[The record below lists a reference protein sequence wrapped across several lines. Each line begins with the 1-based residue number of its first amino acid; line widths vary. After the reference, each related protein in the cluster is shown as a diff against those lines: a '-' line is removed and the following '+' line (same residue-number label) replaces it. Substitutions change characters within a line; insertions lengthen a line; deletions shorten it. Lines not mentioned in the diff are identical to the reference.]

1 MFGYI
6 FGYTNS
12 NESGTTFQNWN
23 YCYIPKTIKEVV
35 ITDDSRVPASA
46 FYNCDWIE
54 KVTINDIEGDASL
67 VGSDAFYNCK
77 AMTVYI
83 NRDTAVHTYC
93 ERNGIRHCSTKSLT
107 LEKDSLTLFRDETGT
122 IGSEVILLNDK
133 VDTDPETV
141 WTSSDPEVAK
151 VDRYTGVISAVAPGT
166 ATITADSEGVTAT
179 AQVTVYFKLEGITL
193 NKTTTEI
200 DIDKTETLTVIYDPD
215 NTTDSREISW
225 ASSDDSIASVDENGV
240 VTAHK
245 KGNAT
250 ITATGFGDVQ
260 ASCTVQVLVPMTA
273 ITFDNST
280 ITIPRGTRQKVPF
293 TVSPSDTT
301 DTYTVTSSDTNVAT
315 VDRFGNVTAKK
326 IGTALIT
333 VQSSRGLEQTCVITV
348 NSPASSIIISDES
361 KNLFVGKSFT
371 LTTEMSPKD
380 STDSITW
387 TSTNEDVAVV
397 TPDGQV
403 TAIAKG
409 SATIIAT
416 ADSGVSAV
424 CEVSAESDISTT
436 TIYLAYQ
443 ETEYDGSEKLPE
455 VSVYYNGEK
464 LVENTD
470 YVLAYLNNLNAGD
483 ASVYVT
489 SLYDGTDAE
498 RKFTIN
504 PLTIKALDI
513 SYKSTMTYTGSPLE
527 ALEEI
532 TYQSLRLT
540 EGTDY
545 KVRYENNTG
554 AGPAT
559 MTVTGMGNFCDS
571 TTKTYTI
578 APKSANLL
586 TVMLSESSYI
596 YDGNAKTPEVTV
608 KDGNKTL
615 AERTDYNVSYSKN
628 IHAGDAVV
636 TVTGL
641 NNYGSATTV
650 GFKIY
655 PKSISNVTVRLDKTV
670 FAYDGTEK
678 CPVTRVE
685 DNGIELTE
693 SVDYRV
699 EYKENQEAG
708 TATATIIGQ
717 NDYTGTLATEFSI
730 IQLGDI
736 DRNGIVNIQDVTVL
750 QRHLAE
756 FVNNDGTPIVDEDDA
771 EILKIADVDHSET
784 ITISDVTTIQRYL
797 AEIIDS
803 F

>member
-1 MFGYI
+1 
-6 FGYTNS
+6 
-12 NESGTTFQNWN
+12 
-23 YCYIPKTIKEVV
+23 
-35 ITDDSRVPASA
+35 
-46 FYNCDWIE
+46 
-54 KVTINDIEGDASL
+54 
-67 VGSDAFYNCK
+67 
-77 AMTVYI
+77 
-83 NRDTAVHTYC
+83 
-93 ERNGIRHCSTKSLT
+93 
-107 LEKDSLTLFRDETGT
+107 
-122 IGSEVILLNDK
+122 
-133 VDTDPETV
+133 
-141 WTSSDPEVAK
+141 
-151 VDRYTGVISAVAPGT
+151 
-166 ATITADSEGVTAT
+166 
-179 AQVTVYFKLEGITL
+179 
-193 NKTTTEI
+193 
-200 DIDKTETLTVIYDPD
+200 
-215 NTTDSREISW
+215 
-225 ASSDDSIASVDENGV
+225 
-240 VTAHK
+240 
-245 KGNAT
+245 
-250 ITATGFGDVQ
+250 
-260 ASCTVQVLVPMTA
+260 
-273 ITFDNST
+273 
-280 ITIPRGTRQKVPF
+280 
-293 TVSPSDTT
+293 
-301 DTYTVTSSDTNVAT
+301 
-315 VDRFGNVTAKK
+315 
-326 IGTALIT
+326 
-333 VQSSRGLEQTCVITV
+333 
-348 NSPASSIIISDES
+348 
-361 KNLFVGKSFT
+361 
-371 LTTEMSPKD
+371 
-380 STDSITW
+380 
-387 TSTNEDVAVV
+387 
-397 TPDGQV
+397 
-403 TAIAKG
+403 
-409 SATIIAT
+409 
-416 ADSGVSAV
+416 
-424 CEVSAESDISTT
+424 
-436 TIYLAYQ
+436 
-443 ETEYDGSEKLPE
+443 
-455 VSVYYNGEK
+455 
-464 LVENTD
+464 
-470 YVLAYLNNLNAGD
+470 
-483 ASVYVT
+483 
-489 SLYDGTDAE
+489 
-498 RKFTIN
+498 
-504 PLTIKALDI
+504 
-513 SYKSTMTYTGSPLE
+513 MTYTGSPLE

-693 SVDYRV
+693 GVDYRV